1 MWVTKDK
8 YQLPLCVSDKVEEI
22 ARISGRNI
30 NTVYSSVS
38 KQKYGVVKNSQFV
51 CVEVD

>member
-8 YQLPLCVSDKVEEI
+8 YQLPLCVSDNVEEI
-22 ARISGRNI
+22 ARISGRSI

-38 KQKYGVVKNSQFV
+38 KQKYGIVKNSQFV